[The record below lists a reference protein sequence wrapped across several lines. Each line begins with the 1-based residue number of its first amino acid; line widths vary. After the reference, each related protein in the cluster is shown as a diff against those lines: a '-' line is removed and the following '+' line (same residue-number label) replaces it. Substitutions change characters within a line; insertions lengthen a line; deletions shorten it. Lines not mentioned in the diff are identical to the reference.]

1 MSSLTEKKMDTAQP
15 MSMASPEPFED
26 FLHSLGINLTT
37 DPYLQEA
44 LTHASTGHAIN
55 HERLEFLG
63 DAVLR
68 LAATE
73 YIDKFHSTL
82 SVGQRSQLRAHL
94 VSDHWL
100 AQLGESIQ
108 VDSMMHL
115 GSSARND
122 ALARDTLRAE
132 TTEALIGAV
141 YLQQRNL
148 ECIHR
153 WLTPHWQITANDV
166 LGRPIH
172 FNSKSLLQEWSQGRG
187 LGLPV
192 YTTEEKSH
200 EHGDPRRF
208 SSIVQIP
215 GHLLQEG
222 WGASRKEAEQRAA
235 EAALQELDA
244 GC

>member
-1 MSSLTEKKMDTAQP
+1 MSIQP
-15 MSMASPEPFED
+15 PEPFKD
-26 FLHSLGINLTT
+26 FLHSLGISLTT

-44 LTHASTGHAIN
+44 LTHASTGRAIN

-73 YIDKFHSTL
+73 YIDKFHGKL

-100 AQLGESIQ
+100 AKLGQSIQ

-153 WLTPHWQITANDV
+153 WLTPHWQITAHDV
-166 LGRPIH
+166 LSRPIH
-172 FNSKSLLQEWSQGRG
+172 FNSKSLLQEWSQAKE

-200 EHGDPRRF
+200 KHGDPKRF
-208 SSIVQIP
+208 SSTVQIP
-215 GHLLQEG
+215 GQASHQG

-235 EAALQELDA
+235 ETALQELEA
-244 GC
+244 GG